1 MKGLECDR
9 LKMTIFRWSS
19 LKDLCALEHLTI
31 IHVNLTGLPDQ
42 RTYEGHPKSLID
54 HFPASLKT
62 LKITDIG
69 FHYITALLLDVVG
82 LLKERTSM
90 PSLVSVSLEA
100 FTREDSRLTFC
111 DNIIFWFRSHND
123 PRIKGQVRLDI
134 GQNSGLLIQ
143 HDALKPYSES
153 YTFRFFKGADHLDA
167 ASFARLASSV
177 NDEVSVTINIQPAPS
192 YIEEKK

>member
-1 MKGLECDR
+1 
-9 LKMTIFRWSS
+9 MTIFRWSS